1 MKNIF
6 IIVLLIITNS
16 LFAQREYYIT
26 SSDSTKLFVREFGT
40 GEPIIL
46 LAGGPGLN
54 AVYMKPVWENLAS
67 KYRCIVLD
75 QRGTGKSK
83 IAKAD
88 SIILSLNNYVADIE
102 TLRKTLN
109 IDRIILIGHSWGGK
123 LSMEYAGLY
132 PQHVQKLILLDPGG
146 LKEEFFIRFRDN
158 LMMRLRDEDFKEIAQ
173 LDSLKKSRLK
183 GLWPGYFY
191 DRKRAMATK
200 NTTDFEELIGD
211 YPAIPYY
218 LHPSVVASENG
229 RIERLKNFKNTV
241 YIIQGRQDPTG
252 ESTAFEIKEVLPQ
265 AKIYFIEKCGHMPWL
280 ENSEQVQYF
289 FSMLNESLK

>member
-16 LFAQREYYIT
+16 LFAQREHYIT

-83 IAKAD
+83 IANAD
-88 SIILSLNNYVADIE
+88 SIILSINNYVADIE

-109 IDRIILIGHSWGGK
+109 IDRMTLIGHSWGGK

-132 PQHVQKLILLDPGG
+132 PQHVKKLILLDPGG

-173 LDSLKKSRLK
+173 LDSLKKS
-183 GLWPGYFY
+183 
-191 DRKRAMATK
+191 
-200 NTTDFEELIGD
+200 
-211 YPAIPYY
+211 
-218 LHPSVVASENG
+218 
-229 RIERLKNFKNTV
+229 
-241 YIIQGRQDPTG
+241 
-252 ESTAFEIKEVLPQ
+252 
-265 AKIYFIEKCGHMPWL
+265 
-280 ENSEQVQYF
+280 
-289 FSMLNESLK
+289 